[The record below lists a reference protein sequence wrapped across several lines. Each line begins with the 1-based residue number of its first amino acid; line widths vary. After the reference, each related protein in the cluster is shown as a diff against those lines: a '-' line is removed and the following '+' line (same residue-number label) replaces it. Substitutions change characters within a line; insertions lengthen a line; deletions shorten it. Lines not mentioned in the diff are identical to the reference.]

1 MESAQQKMD
10 APLSFFDQ
18 RRLSRAEERAGR
30 WPSMKPLLLQQEWVA
45 MEQVGVEKTEVVVR
59 AVEGAA
65 KALGVAAETA
75 ARAEAVRAEVV
86 RAEVVRAEVVRA
98 AGVEVVVEMVV
109 VEMVVAAGVVK

>member
-10 APLSFFDQ
+10 APLSFLDQ

-75 ARAEAVRAEVV
+75 ARGEA
-86 RAEVVRAEVVRA
+86 VRAEVVRA

>member
-10 APLSFFDQ
+10 APLSFLDQ

-86 RAEVVRAEVVRA
+86 RAEVVRA

>member
-1 MESAQQKMD
+1 
-10 APLSFFDQ
+10 
-18 RRLSRAEERAGR
+18 
-30 WPSMKPLLLQQEWVA
+30 MKPLLLQQEWVA

-75 ARAEAVRAEVV
+75 ARAE
-86 RAEVVRAEVVRA
+86 VVRA

>member
-1 MESAQQKMD
+1 
-10 APLSFFDQ
+10 
-18 RRLSRAEERAGR
+18 
-30 WPSMKPLLLQQEWVA
+30 

-75 ARAEAVRAEVV
+75 ARAE
-86 RAEVVRAEVVRA
+86 VVRAEVVRA

-109 VEMVVAAGVVK
+109 VEMVVAAGGVK

>member
-10 APLSFFDQ
+10 APLSFLDQ

-30 WPSMKPLLLQQEWVA
+30 WPSMKPLLVQQEWVA

-86 RAEVVRAEVVRA
+86 RA